1 MGFVPSILT
10 KNKIIITKIAI
21 WALFVI
27 SILSPIYFMPSY
39 LSTNSSGFHG
49 GGYDFLAYYSAGNL
63 ASNGEI
69 GKIYD
74 NPSLSK
80 IQKEIIAENNESQG
94 FMTFLNPPYIAYILA
109 PLTMLSIGNAQ
120 IAWLLITFI
129 LAVYVAYMLAS
140 RVDASKYYKSMV
152 FIIILNL
159 FPFWQNYRQG
169 QLGLLILFFTLVG
182 VRYQQKGKH
191 YHAGACLSI
200 LLIKPHLALL
210 VLVGLLIFRQ
220 RKVIYGMLVT
230 FALTVMIFLPLT
242 GTGVYVDYA
251 RHLVG
256 VTVSHASGAGSVVS
270 GAWEGS
276 LRRTYGLNGAV
287 TKIIGQSNYRL
298 TNLIVIST
306 AIPLLGVLAYVIT
319 KKGVLEK
326 KITRKYLIVA
336 LVLFGLMINLHLYA
350 YDLVYLIAAV
360 TIIYPRKINLSIAA
374 IILLTL
380 EISAVDYLLYLP
392 IFTLLL
398 VCGYLYYCNK
408 TLEEMAL

>member
-129 LAVYVAYMLAS
+129 
-140 RVDASKYYKSMV
+140 
-152 FIIILNL
+152 
-159 FPFWQNYRQG
+159 
-169 QLGLLILFFTLVG
+169 
-182 VRYQQKGKH
+182 
-191 YHAGACLSI
+191 
-200 LLIKPHLALL
+200 
-210 VLVGLLIFRQ
+210 
-220 RKVIYGMLVT
+220 
-230 FALTVMIFLPLT
+230 
-242 GTGVYVDYA
+242 
-251 RHLVG
+251 
-256 VTVSHASGAGSVVS
+256 
-270 GAWEGS
+270 
-276 LRRTYGLNGAV
+276 
-287 TKIIGQSNYRL
+287 
-298 TNLIVIST
+298 
-306 AIPLLGVLAYVIT
+306 
-319 KKGVLEK
+319 
-326 KITRKYLIVA
+326 
-336 LVLFGLMINLHLYA
+336 
-350 YDLVYLIAAV
+350 
-360 TIIYPRKINLSIAA
+360 
-374 IILLTL
+374 
-380 EISAVDYLLYLP
+380 
-392 IFTLLL
+392 
-398 VCGYLYYCNK
+398 
-408 TLEEMAL
+408 